1 MKNLYEIYLISHV
14 VSITPNLYEKISI
27 ETPSGVYQSSHGHL
41 TLGLMTNY
49 LQKIKHP
56 S

>member
-1 MKNLYEIYLISHV
+1 MKNLYEIYLVSYV
-14 VSITPNLYEKISI
+14 VSITPNLYEKIPIKSL
-27 ETPSGVYQSSHGHL
+27 SGMYQSSHVHL
-41 TLGLMTNY
+41 TLGLMTNC